1 MVCLR
6 PADRLGE
13 RRTGVFCASHK
24 VHQRTK
30 SPGCWSSK
38 EVKPRNRR
46 LQAPTQPWK
55 SVHSVHSGQE
65 LRREERI
72 VRYVD
77 SVSCACNDIVHFAE
91 FAVVQMEIER
101 RALESCGK
109 HLPTRG
115 NRNAVKAGL

>member
-1 MVCLR
+1 MVCVR
-6 PADRLGE
+6 PADRSGE
-13 RRTGVFCASHK
+13 RHTCVLCASHK

-30 SPGCWSSK
+30 GPGCWSSK

-55 SVHSVHSGQE
+55 SVHSVHFGQE

-72 VRYVD
+72 IRYVD
-77 SVSCACNDIVHFAE
+77 PVSCARNDVVHFTE
-91 FAVVQMEIER
+91 FAVVQIEIER
-101 RALESCGK
+101 RALESCGN
-109 HLPTRG
+109 HLPTCG